1 MGYSY
6 RPPRTDLVAN
16 GSRYTASHTY
26 TSIGERSTRSLAYLV
41 NDGPTSRAPGNFRL
55 GLMPLH
61 ARGGEEVA
69 WGARAVD
76 GKDVGERL
84 AEGAG
89 ICLSACCCYIT
100 NLG

>member
-1 MGYSY
+1 VGYSH

-16 GSRYTASHTY
+16 DSRYTASHTY
-26 TSIGERSTRSLAYLV
+26 TGIVERSTQSLAYLV

-55 GLMPLH
+55 GLMPPH

-69 WGARAVD
+69 QGARGV
-76 GKDVGERL
+76 GKGVGERL